1 MDTILP
7 DLSEEN
13 CQIFDIN
20 RRRNKMICTPTY
32 LQDKRRIRIFHVC
45 IYIVYVH
52 SQKPGSEKL
61 FAIMKDLGNEGHNK
75 RVFTVAGWVG
85 ASGGNLPLRR
95 LDRDGDTE
103 RGRDGVEVRG
113 QHQAGRR
120 ADRGQQHGPAQ
131 VGNMLFR
138 L

>member
-20 RRRNKMICTPTY
+20 RRRNKIICTPTY
-32 LQDKRRIRIFHVC
+32 LQDKRRMRIFHVYMC
-45 IYIVYVH
+45 IVYVH
-52 SQKPGSEKL
+52 SQKLGSEKL
-61 FAIMKDLGNEGHNK
+61 FAIMKDFGNEDHILI
-75 RVFTVAGWVG
+75 VLTVAGWVG
-85 ASGGNLPLRR
+85 ASCGNLPLRR
-95 LDRDGDTE
+95 LYRDGGTE

-131 VGNMLFR
+131 VRNMLF
-138 L
+138 